1 MVPIDSMAVANC
13 EEMEAQLAQHVWYEN
28 IRVLIGF
35 VRVAGL
41 VTDRRG
47 KSKLCY
53 AIEPLLSDLD
63 GQVISKLLRIC
74 LIISMMLCFDLAA
87 FMTALR
93 ISMVT
98 FCSFLFSMRIL
109 CSSHLRIATSCLLSW
124 SSGSDLAD
132 GRFAW
137 NSLLLLIGNSLC
149 ILQLFSSQLS
159 ILCVNKFPLKLNLLD
174 GRLR

>member
-63 GQVISKLLRIC
+63 GQVISKLLRI
-74 LIISMMLCFDLAA
+74 
-87 FMTALR
+87 
-93 ISMVT
+93 
-98 FCSFLFSMRIL
+98 
-109 CSSHLRIATSCLLSW
+109 
-124 SSGSDLAD
+124 
-132 GRFAW
+132 
-137 NSLLLLIGNSLC
+137 
-149 ILQLFSSQLS
+149 
-159 ILCVNKFPLKLNLLD
+159 
-174 GRLR
+174 